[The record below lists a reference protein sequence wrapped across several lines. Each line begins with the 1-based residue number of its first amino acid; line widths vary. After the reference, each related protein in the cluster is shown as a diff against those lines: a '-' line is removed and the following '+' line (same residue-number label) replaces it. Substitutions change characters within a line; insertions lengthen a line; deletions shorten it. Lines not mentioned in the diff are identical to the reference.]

1 MKLSVLRVMFSA
13 MLSLCCAAHTVFAA
27 PQAELWDRWQ
37 ASDPAGIEAVDHG
50 PWSRLLSKYVI
61 DNHPSGV
68 NRMAYSEVTPA
79 DKKVLDDYLGYL
91 QGIAVSYLRR
101 AEQLAYWVN
110 LYNAFTVRLVVDR
123 YPVASI
129 LKIKPGLIDKG
140 PWDMKLME
148 VEQQRISLNDIEH
161 RILRPIWQ
169 DNRIHYA
176 VNCASIGCPNLQP
189 EAFTADNMQRLL
201 DKAARE
207 YVNHPRG
214 ISVEA
219 GRLRA
224 SQIYEWYQEDF
235 GGSLESLIE
244 HLLQYARPE
253 LAARLE
259 GFRGEVSYAYDWDL
273 NE

>member
-50 PWSRLLSKYVI
+50 PWSWLLSKYVI